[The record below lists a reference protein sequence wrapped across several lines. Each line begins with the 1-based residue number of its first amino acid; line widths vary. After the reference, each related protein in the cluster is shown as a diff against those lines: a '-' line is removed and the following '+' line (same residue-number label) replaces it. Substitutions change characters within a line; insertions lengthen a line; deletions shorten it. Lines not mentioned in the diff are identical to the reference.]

1 MMDRVY
7 MEADYY
13 SLGLIMY
20 EMMTREK
27 AIVAGMLRKEIAKQ
41 TVSVSK
47 SDLPEGWAP

>member
-20 EMMTREK
+20 EMMTKEK
-27 AIVAGMLRKEIAKQ
+27 AVITGMLRR
-41 TVSVSK
+41 
-47 SDLPEGWAP
+47 